1 MRNEMRHTLP
11 RGELACAGGLLATG
25 AFVVIYGLRYPLI
38 SDGVVGPGL
47 MPMMSGLA
55 LAGASAALV
64 WKALRGTTTTAGV
77 ADAAQAD
84 VAQDGGAQDGGVP
97 GADLSLSDF
106 SEDEGGVSG
115 KPATVVGILALLLL
129 TAFLAPVFGLIPM
142 LGLLVF
148 VCVLVFEREGLL
160 AAALMT
166 AGCMAVSW
174 LLFGLL
180 FEVPMPTGSFWR
192 AMGF

>member
-64 WKALRGTTTTAGV
+64 WKALRGTTAG
-77 ADAAQAD
+77 AANAAQAD
-84 VAQDGGAQDGGVP
+84 VAQADVTQDGGASD
-97 GADLSLSDF
+97 ADLSLSDF

-129 TAFLAPVFGLIPM
+129 TALLAPVFGLIPM

-160 AAALMT
+160 AAVLMT

-180 FEVPMPTGSFWR
+180 FEVPMPPGSFWR

>member
-1 MRNEMRHTLP
+1 MQNEMRHTLP
-11 RGELACAGGLLATG
+11 LGELACAGGLLATG
-25 AFVVIYGLRYPLI
+25 AFVVLYGLRYSLV

-55 LAGASAALV
+55 LAGASAVLV
-64 WKALRGTTTTAGV
+64 WKALRGPATA
-77 ADAAQAD
+77 ADAAD
-84 VAQDGGAQDGGVP
+84 TAQD
-97 GADLSLSDF
+97 ADNPDAELSLSDF
-106 SEDEGGVSG
+106 AEDEGGATG
-115 KPATVVGILALLLL
+115 KPTTVAGILVLLLL

-160 AAALMT
+160 AAVLMT

-180 FEVPMPTGSFWR
+180 FEVPMPTGSFWH
-192 AMGF
+192 AVGF